1 MSAKIIYQKIKGY
14 YAEIVI
20 YFPEYS
26 ENPEYL
32 PPKRFLWD
40 IFSTKD
46 SNMASKFISHSLKQ
60 RNLDD
65 EEGERTFEVSEDVLN
80 QLHGAHYFPKKKG
93 KALFM
98 LSASKE
104 LGVIK
109 RKRSFKA
116 FDPLED
122 KEEKKDQRQ
131 KRGKLMEE
139 NSNNKITDWLI
150 QKTPKKNKNDKKD
163 KNDRNDDESKENE
176 SMKVDIEFA
185 KINNPFVKKWQ
196 WLLRI
201 FYQILKYEKV
211 ESVTDSTLILIS
223 LHPSVVFS

>member
-14 YAEIVI
+14 YPEIVI

-32 PPKRFLWD
+32 SPKRFLWD

-46 SNMASKFISHSLKQ
+46 SNMANKFISHSLKQ

-65 EEGERTFEVSEDVLN
+65 EEGERTVEVSEDVLN
-80 QLHGAHYFPKKKG
+80 QLHGAHYFLKKKR

-104 LGVIK
+104 LWVIK

-131 KRGKLMEE
+131 KRGKFMEE

-150 QKTPKKNKNDKKD
+150 QNTPRKK
-163 KNDRNDDESKENE
+163 
-176 SMKVDIEFA
+176 
-185 KINNPFVKKWQ
+185 
-196 WLLRI
+196 
-201 FYQILKYEKV
+201 
-211 ESVTDSTLILIS
+211 
-223 LHPSVVFS
+223 

>member
-14 YAEIVI
+14 YPEIVI

-65 EEGERTFEVSEDVLN
+65 EEGERTVEVSEDVLN
-80 QLHGAHYFPKKKG
+80 QLHGAHYFSKKKG

-104 LGVIK
+104 LGVIIRK

-131 KRGKLMEE
+131 KRGKFIEI

-163 KNDRNDDESKENE
+163 KNDRNDDESKEND
-176 SMKVDIEFA
+176 SMKVDIEFS
-185 KINNPFVKKWQ
+185 KVNNPFVKK
-196 WLLRI
+196 
-201 FYQILKYEKV
+201 
-211 ESVTDSTLILIS
+211 
-223 LHPSVVFS
+223 